1 MAAPSNGTPSMLRT
15 VPSYNSSSDDT
26 LESVLNNYAK
36 SLLDAARDLSD
47 TAKQTRLS
55 EYLTNPAGLVDNP
68 LLRSVIDARLKT
80 LRQLPATTA
89 IVAPMSVIH
98 YTAYSRPGYKF
109 LDTMGR
115 TWPLGSNAL
124 PKDPSLPEL
133 TYLEEPANVRDL
145 QVVLPSMGHAENFKK
160 LQEFVQEFFNLWRR
174 NECRAYGTA
183 IPIPLVCGGPGTG
196 KTEFCRTAIRK
207 FLDDDVEIADDDP
220 FKMACTFS
228 AQKNL
233 HIELSFRD
241 GLIGG
246 ETACPNGSLCLRI
259 TYEIFKGFAPFRR
272 QYPTSRDF
280 LSAFVSGP
288 SSPANLLSLKD
299 LQYFLMARLALP
311 KTTIIFVHLD
321 EIEQIFQGPN
331 EKEGIAYF
339 QGILDSFEDFNQP
352 RYSVVFCTL
361 FSGTGSAPIV
371 TAIRNSRYCRGHPF
385 VIDLDPITPKEYCQG
400 LSDFLSMQIG
410 HGSRPPAFKTSDIS
424 KSVQGTLMDI
434 EGVPKLFIALLHV
447 LSCLG
452 GPRPINPPGG
462 QFLDWTIDRQRI
474 REAVKD
480 SSLSTSTILEA
491 LHKCITDSN
500 ILPSWI
506 TSDDAELRMIWCY
519 AITDT
524 AVSPQT
530 NLDGRVE
537 DSPTFSD
544 LERDGKVVLYRSL
557 HYVLGRGYHRV
568 TFPFIFLKSIFPRE
582 QLVNLVPT
590 EDSGPLYWQE
600 VEEFDGSWLLCRLKA
615 FKDESWPSQP
625 LHDFLPMDASCRKAD
640 SLINLSGPIDDSLER
655 LEEKP
660 HDMVNKC
667 RRLGKQGCFGWKN
680 GLGAG
685 GWDWALSLPA
695 VDAGRLLLV
704 GKRIEGSLSASRVEA
719 ELRKATATWFRTGMR
734 VGHFVVLTDGM
745 FEGTLSAKVRKMA
758 SVVDRTTMDKF
769 FGKIMAA
776 RLRAAADFQAL

>member
-1 MAAPSNGTPSMLRT
+1 MAAPSDGTSSMLRT
-15 VPSYNSSSDDT
+15 APAYNSLSDET
-26 LESVLNNYAK
+26 LESVLNNYAM
-36 SLLDAARDLSD
+36 SLLNAVRDLSD

-55 EYLTNPAGLVDNP
+55 EYPTKPAGLVDNP
-68 LLRSVIDARLKT
+68 LLRSVIDAQLKT

-89 IVAPMSVIH
+89 IVAPMSAIP
-98 YTAYSRPGYKF
+98 YTAYSRPGYLF
-109 LDTMGR
+109 LDTMGCKY
-115 TWPLGSNAL
+115 WPLGSNAL

-133 TYLEEPANVRDL
+133 TNMEEPANVRDL
-145 QVVLPSMGHAENFKK
+145 QMVLPSMGHAENFKK
-160 LQEFVQEFFNLWRR
+160 LQEFMQEFFNLWKR
-174 NECRAYGTA
+174 NECRAYASA

-207 FLDDDVEIADDDP
+207 FLDNDVEIADDDP
-220 FKMACTFS
+220 FKTACTFS

-246 ETACPNGSLCLRI
+246 ETTWPKGSLCLRI
-259 TYEIFKGFAPFRR
+259 TYEILKGFTPFRQ
-272 QYPTSRDF
+272 QYPTSREF

-288 SSPANLLSLKD
+288 SSPANLLSLTD

-311 KTTIIFVHLD
+311 DSTIIFVHLD

-331 EKEGIAYF
+331 KKEGIAYF
-339 QGILDSFEDFNQP
+339 QGILDSFEDFNQL
-352 RYSVVFCTL
+352 RSCVVFCTL
-361 FSGTGSAPIV
+361 FSGTGSTSIV
-371 TAIRNSRYCRGHPF
+371 TAIKTSRYCRGHPF

-424 KSVQGTLMDI
+424 KGVQGTLMDI
-434 EGVPKLFIALLHV
+434 EGVPKLFITLLHV

-452 GPRPINPPGG
+452 GPRPINPPGC
-462 QFLDWTIDRQRI
+462 QFLDWAIDRQRI
-474 REAVKD
+474 REVVKD

-506 TSDDAELRMIWCY
+506 ASDNAEISMIWCY
-519 AITDT
+519 TITDI
-524 AVSPQT
+524 AISPELR
-530 NLDGRVE
+530 LDGRVE

-544 LERDGKVVLYRSL
+544 LQRDGKVVLYSL
-557 HYVLGRGYHRV
+557 PHYVLGRGYHRV
-568 TFPFIFLKSIFPRE
+568 TFPFIFLKSTLPRE
-582 QLVNLVPT
+582 QLVNLIPT

-615 FKDESWPSQP
+615 FKEESWPSQP

-655 LEEKP
+655 LENKP
-660 HDMVNKC
+660 HDMVNRY
-667 RRLGKQGCFGWKN
+667 RRLGKRGCFGWKN
-680 GLGAG
+680 GLGG
-685 GWDWALSLPA
+685 G
-695 VDAGRLLLV
+695 V
-704 GKRIEGSLSASRVEA
+704 GIGL
-719 ELRKATATWFRTGMR
+719 
-734 VGHFVVLTDGM
+734 
-745 FEGTLSAKVRKMA
+745 
-758 SVVDRTTMDKF
+758 
-769 FGKIMAA
+769 
-776 RLRAAADFQAL
+776 

>member
-1 MAAPSNGTPSMLRT
+1 MAAPSNGTPNMLRT
-15 VPSYNSSSDDT
+15 VPSYNCTCLDSNQKTRKLILNLLIASSDDT
-26 LESVLNNYAK
+26 LESVLNNYAN

-89 IVAPMSVIH
+89 IVAPMSVIP

-115 TWPLGSNAL
+115 EYWPLGSNAL

-133 TYLEEPANVRDL
+133 TNLEEPANVRDL
-145 QVVLPSMGHAENFKK
+145 QVVLPNMGHAENFKK
-160 LQEFVQEFFNLWRR
+160 LQEFVQEFFDLWRR

-207 FLDDDVEIADDDP
+207 FLDNDIEIADDDP
-220 FKMACTFS
+220 FKMVCTFS

-246 ETACPNGSLCLRI
+246 EATCPKGSLCLRI
-259 TYEIFKGFAPFRR
+259 TYEIFKGFALFRR

-280 LSAFVSGP
+280 LSVFVSGP

-299 LQYFLMARLALP
+299 LQYFLMVRLALP
-311 KTTIIFVHLD
+311 KITIIFVHLD

-339 QGILDSFEDFNQP
+339 QGILDSFEDFNQL

-410 HGSRPPAFKTSDIS
+410 HGSSENMHS
-424 KSVQGTLMDI
+424 
-434 EGVPKLFIALLHV
+434 FI
-447 LSCLG
+447 
-452 GPRPINPPGG
+452 
-462 QFLDWTIDRQRI
+462 
-474 REAVKD
+474 
-480 SSLSTSTILEA
+480 
-491 LHKCITDSN
+491 
-500 ILPSWI
+500 
-506 TSDDAELRMIWCY
+506 
-519 AITDT
+519 
-524 AVSPQT
+524 
-530 NLDGRVE
+530 
-537 DSPTFSD
+537 
-544 LERDGKVVLYRSL
+544 
-557 HYVLGRGYHRV
+557 
-568 TFPFIFLKSIFPRE
+568 
-582 QLVNLVPT
+582 
-590 EDSGPLYWQE
+590 
-600 VEEFDGSWLLCRLKA
+600 
-615 FKDESWPSQP
+615 
-625 LHDFLPMDASCRKAD
+625 
-640 SLINLSGPIDDSLER
+640 
-655 LEEKP
+655 
-660 HDMVNKC
+660 
-667 RRLGKQGCFGWKN
+667 
-680 GLGAG
+680 
-685 GWDWALSLPA
+685 LSLP
-695 VDAGRLLLV
+695 
-704 GKRIEGSLSASRVEA
+704 
-719 ELRKATATWFRTGMR
+719 
-734 VGHFVVLTDGM
+734 
-745 FEGTLSAKVRKMA
+745 
-758 SVVDRTTMDKF
+758 
-769 FGKIMAA
+769 
-776 RLRAAADFQAL
+776 